1 MIPVLPENHIRA
13 YAIFVAAQFSE
24 TTVLTGIPR
33 MTPNWREYLRFSGLV
48 ARLTRRGDGYQQ
60 LGQPE
65 RWSRG

>member
-33 MTPNWREYLRFSGLV
+33 MTP
-48 ARLTRRGDGYQQ
+48 Q
-60 LGQPE
+60 LA
-65 RWSRG
+65 